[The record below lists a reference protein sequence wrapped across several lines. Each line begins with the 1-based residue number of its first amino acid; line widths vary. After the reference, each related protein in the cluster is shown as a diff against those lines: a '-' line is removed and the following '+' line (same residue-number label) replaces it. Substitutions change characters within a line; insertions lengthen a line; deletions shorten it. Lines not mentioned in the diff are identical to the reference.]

1 MSWGEDVKGVHILW
15 TQEILTGISVL
26 EHVLSLLVDQG
37 IGHAA
42 GLGTAAPVS
51 AAAAD
56 EA

>member
-15 TQEILTGISVL
+15 TQEVLTGISVL

-42 GLGTAAPVS
+42 GLSTAAPVS